1 MPYCPKCDMEFV
13 EGVTVCTD
21 CGGPLV
27 ESKEAA
33 DALKKAEKEKQ
44 EEEMRRQYE
53 EMMAGQDENGEY
65 TGEKE
70 EKEEIPAPV
79 HAYVKKEQ
87 RYEDVS
93 SSASAFFL
101 VGGVLAIASI
111 VLWTGVIS
119 LPMAGISKY
128 IFQGVMTVM
137 AIGSLA
143 VAVSSKKSA
152 KLLKVQADEEEKE
165 TEEILQ
171 WFLRTYSGKD
181 LDSQLLAEDPELSGE
196 ELSLKRF
203 ELIQDYLV
211 TGRDLPDQAYV
222 DSLCD
227 QIYGRLYEEGK

>member
-1 MPYCPKCDMEFV
+1 MPYCPKCDMEFI
-13 EGVTVCTD
+13 EGITICSD

-53 EMMAGQDENGEY
+53 EQMAGRDTEEAG
-65 TGEKE
+65 E
-70 EKEEIPAPV
+70 EKTAGEEIPAPV
-79 HAYVKKEQ
+79 RAYVKKEQ

-101 VGGVLAIASI
+101 VGGILAVASV
-111 VLWTGVIS
+111 VLWTGIIS
-119 LPMAGISKY
+119 LPMAGVSKY

-137 AIGSLA
+137 AIGALTI
-143 VAVSSKKSA
+143 AVSSKKSA
-152 KLLKVQADEEEKE
+152 GELKLQAAEEEKE
-165 TEEILQ
+165 TEEIIQ
-171 WFLRTYSGKD
+171 WFLKTYSGKD
-181 LDSQLLAEDPELSGE
+181 LDVQIHSEDPDLSTE

-211 TGRDLPDQAYV
+211 TGRDLPDQSYV

-227 QIYGRLYEEGK
+227 MIYGRLYEEER